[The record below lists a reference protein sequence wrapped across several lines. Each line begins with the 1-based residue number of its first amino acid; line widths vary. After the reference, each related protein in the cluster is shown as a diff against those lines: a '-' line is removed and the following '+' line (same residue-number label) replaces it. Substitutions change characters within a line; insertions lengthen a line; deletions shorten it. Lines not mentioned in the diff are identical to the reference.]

1 MIRVARL
8 LPLSLG
14 VLLACDGAAT
24 TSPSLSADVAEIN
37 DVVAELQGIDVQPL
51 GWLDKAM
58 VNVATAQPVT
68 VAVMNDPD
76 FFSTVDLE
84 SVQFF
89 GAAPLHVDQILLNP
103 DCHIKEVTVYVTD
116 ADGNVI
122 EAGSY
127 VANLFHF
134 ELDLSAYGNGDV
146 VPMCLTGQFADGS
159 AFPADWCEDVTV
171 MNNGSGNHGGG
182 PGR

>member
-89 GAAPLHVDQILLNP
+89 GAAPLH
-103 DCHIKEVTVYVTD
+103 
-116 ADGNVI
+116 
-122 EAGSY
+122 
-127 VANLFHF
+127 F

-171 MNNGSGNHGGG
+171 MSNGSGNHGGG